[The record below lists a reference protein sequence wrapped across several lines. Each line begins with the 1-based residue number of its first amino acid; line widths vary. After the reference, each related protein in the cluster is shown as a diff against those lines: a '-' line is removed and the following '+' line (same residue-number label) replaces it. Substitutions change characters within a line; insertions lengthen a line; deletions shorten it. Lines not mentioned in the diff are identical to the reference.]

1 MPMRLNMIN
10 VSCSHPQS
18 SNNSKSS
25 SSLSYKVRLEY
36 IVVYR
41 IYHMLLNTFGKVK
54 FWKSFGSASRR
65 TAERVIRDTGHNI
78 AGVKCVF
85 SCRVLPPPEDARVL
99 FLV

>member
-1 MPMRLNMIN
+1 MPMRPNMNN

-41 IYHMLLNTFGKVK
+41 IYHMLLNKEKTRG
-54 FWKSFGSASRR
+54 
-65 TAERVIRDTGHNI
+65 TD
-78 AGVKCVF
+78 
-85 SCRVLPPPEDARVL
+85 
-99 FLV
+99 